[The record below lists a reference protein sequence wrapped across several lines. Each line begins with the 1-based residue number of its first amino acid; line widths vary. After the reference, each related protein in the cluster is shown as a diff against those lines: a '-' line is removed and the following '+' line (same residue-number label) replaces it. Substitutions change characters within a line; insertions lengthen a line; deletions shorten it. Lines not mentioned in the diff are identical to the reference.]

1 MFCLISIQNVVHK
14 FTSTF
19 YLYWLPSTSINNNMY
34 YIVHIY
40 NLTSNNGTIKCMWF
54 EKYKYLW
61 LELTLRSSLSPT
73 RQVGVKAMERNRV
86 RGYQNQN
93 WVKTSIP
100 TTPSMF
106 MWPVRDCSEIVM
118 LRPPETEK
126 KGCPVTRS
134 IILSFSLNS
143 MSWFCGKYS
152 GKKKMTTKNISC
164 EK

>member
-1 MFCLISIQNVVHK
+1 MFCLISIPNVVHK
-14 FTSTF
+14 YTSTC
-19 YLYWLPSTSINNNMY
+19 YLYWLRSTSINNNMY
-34 YIVHIY
+34 YIVRIY
-40 NLTSNNGTIKCMWF
+40 ILTLNNGTQVNVIWKVQG
-54 EKYKYLW
+54 

-73 RQVGVKAMERNRV
+73 RQVGVKAMDRNRV

-126 KGCPVTRS
+126 KGCPVIRS
-134 IILSFSLNS
+134 IILSISLNS
-143 MSWFCGKYS
+143 ICHDFVENIAGK
-152 GKKKMTTKNISC
+152 
-164 EK
+164 

>member
-1 MFCLISIQNVVHK
+1 MFCLISIPNVVHK
-14 FTSTF
+14 YTSTC
-19 YLYWLPSTSINNNMY
+19 YLYWLRSTSINNNMY
-34 YIVHIY
+34 YIVCIY
-40 NLTSNNGTIKCMWF
+40 MYILTLNNGTQVNVIWKVQN
-54 EKYKYLW
+54 LW

-73 RQVGVKAMERNRV
+73 RQVGVKAMDRNRV

-134 IILSFSLNS
+134 IILSISLNS
-143 MSWFCGKYS
+143 ICHDFVENIAGK
-152 GKKKMTTKNISC
+152 
-164 EK
+164 

>member
-1 MFCLISIQNVVHK
+1 
-14 FTSTF
+14 
-19 YLYWLPSTSINNNMY
+19 
-34 YIVHIY
+34 
-40 NLTSNNGTIKCMWF
+40 MWF

-73 RQVGVKAMERNRV
+73 RQVGVKAMDRNRV

-134 IILSFSLNS
+134 IILSISLNS
-143 MSWFCGKYS
+143 ICHDFVENIAGKWKCQ
-152 GKKKMTTKNISC
+152 KKYFMWKVNIFWNSC
-164 EK
+164 ICSTVVSALYVEHQY